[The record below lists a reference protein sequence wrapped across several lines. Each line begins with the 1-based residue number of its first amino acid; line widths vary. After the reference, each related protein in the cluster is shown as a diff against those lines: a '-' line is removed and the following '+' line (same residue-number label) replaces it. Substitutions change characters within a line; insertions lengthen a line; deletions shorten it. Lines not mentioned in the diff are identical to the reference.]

1 MIQSLIVFKIS
12 KENHYE
18 ETPNHPPTNLASLWR
33 LVATLALGCL
43 YLSAA
48 LFCAW
53 LLKNN
58 FNFFGFAFN
67 PANKKVYFIF
77 DLICIPLCIVA
88 ISEQVHWLLIVLFLM
103 HVLNS
108 GGMLL
113 YSNYFYESE
122 NEIRELGEATL
133 IYSVIGIL
141 SIAGIFCIYTAYL

>member
-1 MIQSLIVFKIS
+1 M
-12 KENHYE
+12 
-18 ETPNHPPTNLASLWR
+18 
-33 LVATLALGCL
+33 ATLALGCL

-67 PANKKVYFIF
+67 PANKKFYFIF
-77 DLICIPLCIVA
+77 DSICIALCILA
-88 ISEQVHWLLIVLFLM
+88 ISEQVHWLLIVLFLI

-108 GGMLL
+108 GVLL
-113 YSNYFYESE
+113 LDIDSNNFYESE
-122 NEIRELGEATL
+122 NEIRELGEAAL

-141 SIAGIFCIYTAYL
+141 SVAGIFCIYIAYL

>member
-1 MIQSLIVFKIS
+1 M
-12 KENHYE
+12 
-18 ETPNHPPTNLASLWR
+18 
-33 LVATLALGCL
+33 ATLALGCL

-48 LFCAW
+48 LFCVW

-58 FNFFGFAFN
+58 FNFFGFIFN
-67 PANKKVYFIF
+67 PANKKVYFIL
-77 DLICIPLCIVA
+77 DLICIPFCIVA

>member
-1 MIQSLIVFKIS
+1 M
-12 KENHYE
+12 
-18 ETPNHPPTNLASLWR
+18 
-33 LVATLALGCL
+33 ATLALGCL

-48 LFCAW
+48 LFSVW

-58 FNFFGFAFN
+58 FNFFGFAYN
-67 PANKKVYFIF
+67 PANKKFYFIF
-77 DLICIPLCIVA
+77 DLIFISLCVLA

-113 YSNYFYESE
+113 YSNFFYESE
-122 NEIRELGEATL
+122 NEIRELGEAAL

-141 SIAGIFCIYTAYL
+141 SVAGIFCIYTAYL

>member
-18 ETPNHPPTNLASLWR
+18 ETSNHPPTHLASLWK

>member
-1 MIQSLIVFKIS
+1 
-12 KENHYE
+12 
-18 ETPNHPPTNLASLWR
+18 PPTRFASLWR